1 MEDLKARKK
10 KREKINSLV
19 AERLASNPQLDEKT
33 ARVQINREAVL
44 RIRSHWPLITNENLL
59 LILLAQPHA
68 GPEDI
73 LLRGKKILT

>member
-19 AERLASNPQLDEKT
+19 AERLASNPELDEKT

-44 RIRSHWPLITNENLL
+44 RIRIR
-59 LILLAQPHA
+59 I
-68 GPEDI
+68 
-73 LLRGKKILT
+73 R